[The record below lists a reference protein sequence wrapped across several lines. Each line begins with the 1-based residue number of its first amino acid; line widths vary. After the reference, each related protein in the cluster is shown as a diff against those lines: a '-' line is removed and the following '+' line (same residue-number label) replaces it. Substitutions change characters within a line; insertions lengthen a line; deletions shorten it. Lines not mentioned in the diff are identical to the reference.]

1 MIDEGLVRG
10 LIALVSL
17 ATFIGI
23 CWWAYRP
30 ESRERFEQDALL
42 VFEEGE
48 QPGGSA
54 RRAAGAARADS
65 GTRQK
70 RGARA

>member
-10 LIALVSL
+10 LIALISL

-54 RRAAGAARADS
+54 RREAGAGS
-65 GTRQK
+65 GTRQE

>member
-1 MIDEGLVRG
+1 MIDEGLIRG
-10 LIALVSL
+10 LIAVISL

-30 ESRERFEQDALL
+30 GSRERFERDALL

-48 QPGGSA
+48 LASGCE
-54 RRAAGAARADS
+54 RRPAGPVAGQREE
-65 GTRQK
+65 
-70 RGARA
+70 RGASA